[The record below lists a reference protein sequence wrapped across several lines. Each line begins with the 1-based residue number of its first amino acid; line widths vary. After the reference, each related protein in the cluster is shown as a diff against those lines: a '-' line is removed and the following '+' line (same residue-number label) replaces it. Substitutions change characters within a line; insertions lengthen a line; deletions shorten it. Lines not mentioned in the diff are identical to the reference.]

1 MAAELHFGD
10 EDLLVQEIVD
20 ILAKEVN
27 RFKGKYLKLNKSLQQ
42 VEQRNVTETSNGN
55 LSNDMNLM
63 LLANT
68 LYLARP
74 NFDLFLV
81 IPTFNGNEQEIF
93 ANFINKIEDVE
104 T

>member
-10 EDLLVQEIVD
+10 EDLLFQKVVD
-20 ILAKEVN
+20 ILTKEVN
-27 RFKGKYLKLNKSLQQ
+27 RFKGKYSKLNKSLQQ

-68 LYLARP
+68 L
-74 NFDLFLV
+74 
-81 IPTFNGNEQEIF
+81 
-93 ANFINKIEDVE
+93 
-104 T
+104 

>member
-10 EDLLVQEIVD
+10 EDLLVLKVVD

-27 RFKGKYLKLNKSLQQ
+27 RFKRKYSKSNESLQ

-55 LSNDMNLM
+55 LSDDMNLM

-68 LYLARP
+68 M
-74 NFDLFLV
+74 
-81 IPTFNGNEQEIF
+81 
-93 ANFINKIEDVE
+93 
-104 T
+104 

>member
-10 EDLLVQEIVD
+10 EDLLVQKVVD

-27 RFKGKYLKLNKSLQQ
+27 RLKGKYSMLNESLQQ

-55 LSNDMNLM
+55 LSDDMNLM

-68 LYLARP
+68 L
-74 NFDLFLV
+74 
-81 IPTFNGNEQEIF
+81 
-93 ANFINKIEDVE
+93 
-104 T
+104 